1 MIDFTKKIPAASRS
15 KQTAPVL
22 LYDDLDRKATAGP
35 LRPVQ
40 NEVLTEWYNNR
51 FENKDVIV
59 KLHTGEGKTLIG
71 LLMLQSRLN
80 AGKGPALY
88 VCPTKQLASQT
99 YKDAIKFGVPSIL
112 DQGGTDIPEDV
123 LESKKIWITYVQRVF
138 NGRTKLGLDNAGTAI
153 GTMVIDDSHACIESI
168 RSATSIRI
176 PRSRE
181 LFRALLAMFES
192 SLRQQGE
199 GTFLNILN
207 DDYSSEVMSIP
218 YWDWINRTTEISQ
231 LFYDYSEDDS
241 VKFAYPLIKDIL
253 KDCTAYATSQGIE
266 IVPDYSLI
274 YRFQFFVNCQQRI
287 FMSATTQDDSFFIK
301 GFGLSKEAIE
311 NPLIN
316 TTKKWSGEK
325 MILFPTRVDDSI
337 THEYMRKYLCYLG
350 AKKSMK
356 CVALVPSLRIADI
369 YTKQDY
375 PAVMVSNNEIMEQE
389 LEYLR
394 TGIGATPHAVVFP
407 NRYDGIDLADDQCRV
422 LMMDGKPVFGNL
434 SDRYEQACR
443 QDSDIVATKVAQ
455 KIEQGL
461 GRSVRGEKD
470 YSVILMIGEDLV
482 RFVKS
487 SQNQKFFSAQT
498 RQQILIAE
506 ALLESITKE
515 SEDKGIKAI
524 HDVLTQ
530 CLNRD
535 EGWKVY
541 YHQSMEGTKDNIDEH
556 PYIPIIEMEEM
567 AESLMRTGKFEEA
580 YARYQQIADSYKDKP
595 QEKGWYLQLAAKCK
609 YHYDKIGG
617 QKLQEVAH
625 NYNLYL
631 LKPNDLHYS
640 PIPRINKNAAE
651 IALAYVKKH
660 SKHDDLSMHI
670 EELLSHLTFGM
681 PSKKF
686 EDAMKEIGELL
697 GYSSQRPDQ
706 EFKVGPDNIW
716 MEPINRQFFVIECK
730 NEVHTTRD
738 AINKEEVGQMNNH
751 IAWFE
756 KNYKGELLVSYIHV
770 HSTNKVSNQ
779 ANYTKDVRI
788 MTPEKMTI
796 FKEHIK
802 RYVKE
807 LFNYNI
813 ATLDEGLVAEALRV
827 NELLPT
833 DIVSRYT
840 VKSEKI
846 NLQIH

>member
-1 MIDFTKKIPAASRS
+1 MIDFTKKFPSLNRS
-15 KQTAPVL
+15 KQTNPVL
-22 LYDDLDRKATAGP
+22 LYEDLDRKATAGP

-40 NEVLTEWYNNR
+40 NGVLTDWYKR
-51 FENKDVIV
+51 CFENKDVIV

-71 LLMLQSRLN
+71 LLILQSRLN

-88 VCPTKQLASQT
+88 VCPTKQLAAQT
-99 YKDAIKFGVPSIL
+99 ANDAIKFGVPYIL

-123 LESKKIWITYVQRVF
+123 LESKRIWITYVQRVF
-138 NGRTKLGLDNAGTAI
+138 NGRTKLGLDNAGQTI

-181 LFRALLAMFES
+181 LFRQLLAMFES

-199 GTFLNILN
+199 GTFLNIKN

-231 LFYDYSEDDS
+231 LFYDYTEDEC
-241 VKFAYPLIKDIL
+241 VRFVYPLIKDIL
-253 KDCTAYATSQGIE
+253 KDCTAYVTSQGVE

-301 GFGLSKEAIE
+301 GFGLNRNAIE

-316 TTKKWSGEK
+316 TSKRWSGEK
-325 MILFPTRVDDSI
+325 MILFPTRVDESV
-337 THEYMRKYLCYLG
+337 THECMRKYLCHLG
-350 AKKSMK
+350 ATGAMK
-356 CVALVPSLRIADI
+356 CVALVPSLRLGDL
-369 YTKQDY
+369 YTKLDY
-375 PAVMVSNNEIMEQE
+375 PVVMASSSENMDRE
-389 LEYLR
+389 LNYLR
-394 TGIGATPHAVVFP
+394 MGESVEPHAVVFP

-422 LMMDGKPVFGNL
+422 LMMDGKPIFGNL

-498 RQQILIAE
+498 RQQIQIAE
-506 ALLESITKE
+506 TLLETIINE
-515 SEDKGIKAI
+515 SKDKGIKAI
-524 HDVLTQ
+524 HDVLKQ
-530 CLNRD
+530 CLSRD
-535 EGWKVY
+535 EGWKLY
-541 YHQSMEGTKDNIDEH
+541 YHQCMDETEENAEEH
-556 PYIPIIEMEEM
+556 PYISVIEMEAV
-567 AESLMRTGKFEEA
+567 AEGLMRKGNYEEA
-580 YARYQQIADSYKDKP
+580 YAKYQQIANIYGDKA
-595 QEKGWYLQLAAKCK
+595 QEKGWYLQMAAKCK
-609 YHYDKIGG
+609 YHFDKIGG
-617 QKLQEVAH
+617 EKLQEIAH

-631 LKPNDLHYS
+631 LKPNNLHYS
-640 PIPRINKNAAE
+640 PIPLVNKNAAE
-651 IALAYVKKH
+651 IALAYIQKH
-660 SKHDDLSMHI
+660 SKREDLSLHI
-670 EELLSHLTFGM
+670 DEVLSHLAFGM
-681 PSKKF
+681 PSNKF
-686 EDAMKEIGELL
+686 EAAMMEIGSLL

-706 EFKVGPDNIW
+706 EFKVGPDNLW
-716 MEPINRQFFVIECK
+716 MEPINRQFFAIECK
-730 NEVHTTRD
+730 NEVLTSRD
-738 AINKEEVGQMNNH
+738 AINKDEVGQMNNH

-756 KNYKGELLVSYIHV
+756 KAYPRERLVSYIHV
-770 HSTNKVSNQ
+770 HVTNKLSNQ

-788 MTPEKMTI
+788 MTPEKLSI
-796 FKEHIK
+796 FKENIRK
-802 RYVKE
+802 YIKE

-813 ATLDEGLVAEALRV
+813 ATIDEGLVAEALRV
-827 NELLPT
+827 NELMPT
-833 DIVSRYT
+833 DIVPRYT
-840 VKSEKI
+840 IKAVKY
-846 NLQIH
+846 N

>member
-15 KQTAPVL
+15 KQTDPVL

-99 YKDAIKFGVPSIL
+99 YKDAIKFGVPSIW

-181 LFRALLAMFES
+181 LFRALLRMFES

-231 LFYDYSEDDS
+231 LLYDYSDDDC
-241 VKFAYPLIKDIL
+241 VRFVYPIIKDIVG
-253 KDCTAYATSQGIE
+253 DCTAYATSQGIE
-266 IVPDYSLI
+266 IVPNYSLI
-274 YRFQFFVNCQQRI
+274 YRFQFFVKCQQRI

-301 GFGLSKEAIE
+301 GFGLRRSAIE
-311 NPLIN
+311 HPLIN
-316 TTKKWSGEK
+316 TSKKWSGEK
-325 MILFPTRVDDSI
+325 MILFPTRVDDSV

-350 AKKSMK
+350 TKKSMK
-356 CVALVPSLRIADI
+356 CVALVPSLRIADM

-375 PAVMVSNNEIMEQE
+375 PAVMVSSNEIMDQE

-394 TGIGATPHAVVFP
+394 SGVSASPHAVVFP

-443 QDSDIVATKVAQ
+443 QDSDIVSTKVAQ

-470 YSVILMIGEDLV
+470 YSVILMVGEDLV
-482 RFVKS
+482 KFVKS

-498 RQQILIAE
+498 RQQIRIAE
-506 ALLESITKE
+506 DLLESITKE
-515 SEDKGIKAI
+515 SEDKGINAI

-541 YHQSMEGTKDNIDEH
+541 YHQSMEETKDNIDEH

-567 AESLMRTGKFEEA
+567 AESLMRTGKFDEA
-580 YARYQQIADSYKDKP
+580 YAKYQQIADGYNDKL

-609 YHYDKIGG
+609 YHFDKIGG
-617 QKLQEVAH
+617 VKLQEVAH
-625 NYNLYL
+625 NCNLYL
-631 LKPNDLHYS
+631 LKPNDLQYS

-651 IALAYVKKH
+651 IALTYIKKH
-660 SKHDDLSMHI
+660 SKHDDLLMHVD
-670 EELLSHLTFGM
+670 ELLSHLTFGV
-681 PSKKF
+681 SSNKF
-686 EDAMKEIGELL
+686 EAAMMEIGKLL

-706 EFKVGPDNIW
+706 EFKVGPDNLW

-730 NEVHTTRD
+730 NEVLISRD
-738 AINKEEVGQMNNH
+738 TINKEEVGQMNNH

-756 KNYKGELLVSYIHV
+756 ENYKGEMLVSYIHV
-770 HSTNKVSNQ
+770 HSTNRVSNQ
-779 ANYTKDVRI
+779 ANYTRDVRI
-788 MTPEKMTI
+788 MTPEKLTI
-796 FKEHIK
+796 FKDHIK
-802 RYVKE
+802 KFIKE
-807 LFNYNI
+807 LFNYDL
-813 ATLDEGLVAEALRV
+813 ATIDERLVAEALRV
-827 NELLPT
+827 NELMPK
-833 DIVSRYT
+833 DIVPRYT
-840 VKSEKI
+840 VKSVK
-846 NLQIH
+846 